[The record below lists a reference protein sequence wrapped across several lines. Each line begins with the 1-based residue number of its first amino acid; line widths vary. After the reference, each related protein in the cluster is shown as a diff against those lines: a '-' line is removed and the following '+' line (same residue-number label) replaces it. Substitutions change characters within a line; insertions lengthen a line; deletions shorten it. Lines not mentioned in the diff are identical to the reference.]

1 MEKRGEFTYRIA
13 YGCWLNDSRTE
24 PIVCEE
30 WPSIRIDEETL
41 SSLDKTMKFIKEAGY
56 EYFDVFGLITN
67 NRWTN
72 DIVSTVNEERKALV
86 RQAIDIIHKHGLKL
100 IYGLGVYSWGFEDIV
115 ATNAAVRGT
124 SRQVMCAS
132 SAEAE
137 KIMQRVVDFV
147 DTTFEIDGYHLEAAD
162 QGRCH
167 CDQCQKYSDIEYY
180 NRINMLVA
188 TYIRE
193 KYPEKTLLVNS
204 SGYLRWGDVFDQGQL
219 EALRP
224 LGEVIDVFIDVGSHG
239 IFVAEEDRPEFI
251 KKFGASFGTANGF
264 WIYPPQRWDRLR
276 WFIPHFQQNIE
287 HLGRLY
293 QHGGRSCELYLS
305 PLTNPGVEF
314 TFLCNG
320 LFLQDPSRPLDS
332 IVREAVERLYNPQ
345 DEAEAKEIAHL
356 FVEGERLF
364 FDSYTSV
371 RNRTIEEKYADGLE
385 DVFLWSLES
394 PEKAIPGELFLE
406 RLFGVGPGFP
416 TYLVQHFD
424 AKGREKYR
432 LGIEE
437 LLQRTTKLI
446 GKRAHCER
454 LSRLK
459 QSLLMVL
466 ADIELV
472 NRELDLS

>member
-1 MEKRGEFTYRIA
+1 MEKKGFTYRIA

-24 PIVCEE
+24 PIVCED
-30 WPSIRIDEETL
+30 WPSIIIDEETL
-41 SSLDKTMKFIKEAGY
+41 SSLDKTMKFVKDAGY

-72 DIVSTVNEERKALV
+72 DIVSTVDEERRALV

-115 ATNAAVRGT
+115 ASNAAVRGT
-124 SRQVMCAS
+124 SHQVMCAS
-132 SAEAE
+132 SPESE
-137 KIMQRVVDFV
+137 KIMQQVVDFV
-147 DTTFEIDGYHLEAAD
+147 ATTFEIDGYHLEAAD

-167 CDQCQKYSDIEYY
+167 CEKCAKYSDIEYY

-193 KYPEKTLLVNS
+193 NYPDKTLLVNT
-204 SGYLRWGDVFDQGQL
+204 SGFIRWGDVFSQEQL

-224 LGEVIDVFIDVGSHG
+224 LGEVIDIFIDIGSHG
-239 IFVAEEDRPEFI
+239 LFVAEEDRPEFV
-251 KKFGASFGTANGF
+251 KNFAAAYGTGNGF

-276 WFIPHFQQNIE
+276 WFIPHFQQNID

-293 QHGGRSCELYLS
+293 RDGGRSCELYLS
-305 PLTNPGVEF
+305 PLVNPGVEF
-314 TFLCNG
+314 TYLCNG
-320 LFLQDPSRPLDS
+320 LFLQDPERSLDS
-332 IVREAVERLYNPQ
+332 IVAEAVERLYAPQ
-345 DEAEAKEIAHL
+345 NRE
-356 FVEGERLF
+356 EGEAIANLFLEGEKLF
-364 FDSYTSV
+364 FDLYNPV
-371 RNRTIEEKYADGLE
+371 RNRTLDEKHADGVE
-385 DVFLWSLES
+385 DVFFWSLED
-394 PEKAIPGELFLE
+394 PDKAQPGELFLE

-416 TYLVQHFD
+416 SYLVQHFD
-424 AKGREKYR
+424 ATGREKYR
-432 LGIEE
+432 QGIEK
-437 LLQRTTKLI
+437 LLGQTTKVI
-446 GKRAHCER
+446 AKRTYCKR

-472 NRELDLS
+472 NRDLGLS